1 MRPSLKHL
9 QKVVAICSHINTRIK
24 STAILLPVTALL
36 DQFKDPAAGGA
47 HPLIRNF
54 DLMYITTA
62 IDRMP
67 VADRLLLL
75 PKLAMDLS
83 RHPNGHHQRTLFHVL
98 LRLLLHFAPPPRG
111 SEADAALREQ
121 LFGGGRGN
129 GDRQDAEWISAWIAK
144 LMLLNLGSN
153 LFGPE
158 GSDRSCPGLSSAD
171 IEFLTLGRKKETFA
185 PAAILADVKVS
196 ALRFLASGAFCDRDR
211 YRAALIAST
220 DTNSVVVD
228 PAQDL
233 LKRSIATISLEDES
247 VVAELYALLL
257 GQPPAVPPAKLTLQA
272 KILGLLSKSRK
283 ATEAPRRAEIEAIL
297 KLGLETTY
305 ARLRQAVFSFM
316 AWVSRM
322 AEPELTDSLA
332 PGAVESLRYWLLDD
346 QTAAS
351 DDLRGYAYE
360 TLALL
365 ASRCTHLVLEPELDI
380 VRFLFRQ
387 LRMDGRGGGVAV
399 AIEGALGVI
408 LTKIAR
414 EPLGGPV
421 KTALEEMLL
430 DVVVQENRG
439 VAQAVKWAGRLL
451 GFGSPVGRWIGVLAV
466 GMGGSVAEE
475 GAKGACPLSPPPPSQ

>member
-1 MRPSLKHL
+1 M
-9 QKVVAICSHINTRIK
+9 VAICSHINTRIK
-24 STAILLPVTALL
+24 SNAILLPVAALL

-67 VADRLLLL
+67 VAERLLLL
-75 PKLAMDLS
+75 PRLAMDLS
-83 RHPNGHHQRTLFHVL
+83 RHPNDHHQRTLFHVL

-111 SEADAALREQ
+111 SEADTALREQ
-121 LFGGGRGN
+121 LFG
-129 GDRQDAEWISAWIAK
+129 DRQDDAEWIAAWIAK
-144 LMLLNLGSN
+144 LMLLNLASN

-158 GSDRSCPGLSSAD
+158 DSDRPSPGLSSAD
-171 IEFLTLGRKKETFA
+171 IDFLTLGRKKESFA
-185 PAAILADVKVS
+185 PAALLAEIKVA
-196 ALRFLASGAFCDRDR
+196 ALKFLASGAFCDRDR

-220 DTNSVVVD
+220 DTNSLVVD

-233 LKRSIATISLEDES
+233 FKRSIATISLEDGS
-247 VVAELYALLL
+247 VVAELYGLLL
-257 GQPPAVPPAKLTLQA
+257 GQPPALPPAKLTLQV

-283 ATEAPRRAEIEAIL
+283 ATEAPRKPEIEAIL
-297 KLGLETTY
+297 NLGLETTY
-305 ARLRQAVFSFM
+305 ARLRQAAFSFV

-322 AEPELTDSLA
+322 AEPELADSLA
-332 PGAVESLRYWLLDD
+332 PGAVESLRYWLLSD
-346 QTAAS
+346 QTAAT

-365 ASRCTHLVLEPELDI
+365 ASRCTHLVLEPDLGT

-387 LRMDGRGGGVAV
+387 LRDDRGGVAV
-399 AIEGALGVI
+399 TIEGALGVI
-408 LTKIAR
+408 LSKIAR
-414 EPLGGPV
+414 EPLSGPV
-421 KTALEEMLL
+421 RAALEDMLL
-430 DVVVQENRG
+430 DVVVEEKRG

-451 GFGSPVGRWIGVLAV
+451 SFGSPVGRWIGVLAV

-475 GAKGACPLSPPPPSQ
+475 GAKGACLLSCVCVCVD